1 MSWKVPTPTGINTN
15 ESLTALERAIYREI
29 LSLCRNEPGVYNFK
43 MGGRFWSV
51 SLQRGQCVFKK
62 KQFADELG
70 VSIGRIT
77 RGIAILNK
85 TETPMETEARPFGMI
100 VTMKEYDSIIKME
113 TSTKTEAI
121 YNENRSDNE
130 RRPNKNVLNVK
141 NVKEIHFSNKKED
154 KITNSQPAISEEATE
169 KGLQHIRNTF
179 KEIGLKTPE
188 EIKKTKGVI
197 KDDDKTK

>member
-43 MGGRFWSV
+43 MGGRYWSV
-51 SLQRGQCVFKK
+51 PLQRGQCVFKK

-113 TSTKTEAI
+113 TPTKTEAI

-141 NVKEIHFSNKKED
+141 NVKEIHFSNKKE
-154 KITNSQPAISEEATE
+154 N
-169 KGLQHIRNTF
+169 KGTDTQHPTLP
-179 KEIGLKTPE
+179 ETPE
-188 EIKKTKGVI
+188 LSQARINEGMQSIRETLKAKGILKK
-197 KDDDKTK
+197 